1 MDGTILITGTETRLS
16 RENHPGV
23 DIMTKLTQD
32 ENEILMQKL
41 RLQLS
46 EELARTTNAL
56 PPGTIHKS
64 SDFEHMIHLM
74 LQEMGIEGLGH
85 LDSLHIPAEDSVLE
99 ELNRYID
106 ELHIQ
111 GKQILQDV
119 LKNYTKKAKQIWND
133 LRDWDRSIPCV
144 HEGCDEV
151 VLKTRASNT
160 EELWSK
166 VYSLLEEI
174 FQSFEIDQGVTDS
187 VMNWETRTID
197 WKLFRGCV
205 HGIITQKLNDS
216 VKVSEDGK
224 ISVGHHKIDLT
235 DFGTKEE
242 SFNKLELTAVEEI
255 NRKIAS
261 LCHFMNICSKNHLQC
276 PSGHDL
282 WSVTRNNDA
291 DKIYDFNYVSKAAIE
306 SCIRTI
312 IGNAV
317 SSVPKYLNGR
327 VDGNQVSIF
336 KGEIG
341 GKGGSRS
348 KHAIVESVLLS
359 NIVNG
364 DFEIPVANSDEVVQF
379 TYDDNL
385 VENRTFCAVN
395 SKVVED
401 LTWKIKQLKPYAF
414 FLLENEGKRE
424 WDHWAGNLAC
434 DILHAFNVNGFL
446 IQDNRSNNFFYNDGT
461 TPTNV
466 TNLLS
471 LKKDILDEIAKRFN
485 AIGEDGKGF
494 NALELLLNKDTIPP
508 LFCLPLER
516 PSSKLEL
523 YNVEKDNPKQGG
535 YLNTRMQVRFPV
547 ISNNFVED
555 EFNIV
560 RIEPSKMA
568 IDSLNA
574 LQHTEW
580 AVNEHIIPT
589 VKQVMQIFVKERIQ
603 DLFVLEKKDD
613 KYFLNMKSFPVLT
626 LGQIRHWNSS
636 FEFMDK
642 LEDNFDQDNRSFFH
656 AWNLDWRG
664 RMYTCSTILDPQNDD
679 FSRGLLRFAKSKK
692 LDQEGWESLQRYTAG
707 LMRGRDLDT
716 TLFDTDDVEEWE
728 KIQSLL
734 KTKTFDSQLLVASSE
749 LFIKVLKTIS
759 DDPIRTMKI
768 WAEDDVFKAKSEG
781 FQRLSAIH
789 AFVDAFEKGG
799 VGADFDLPI
808 NQDASSSVY
817 QFASLLVSD
826 KEMAKLVNVIQDGD
840 GPRDLYTE
848 IVNDLESAWI
858 TEAPFQNLGLEDS
871 TIEKVKK
878 AILNR
883 SIAKKPV
890 MTISYGATRRNMIKS
905 LLTHNGQNSG
915 LLGGWIPM
923 WDDLERKFTE
933 IVNDDEIN
941 VEDKSSR
948 EWKWRMIAHPS
959 CILNEALDGVDEKYH
974 EAIAEEIITAL
985 LQCVRN
991 KLPGFGMMM
1000 DSLKEII
1007 RATED
1012 DCVSWV
1018 LPDDT
1023 TIRNVKLK
1031 NAETKP
1037 IKAPVG
1043 LTSSYA
1049 ALRSIIQNE
1058 SNVEAIR
1065 ASPDYMLQPIDWN
1078 NLPDLDSDLIAKLE
1092 ESETERY
1099 TNLKRNLK
1107 DMKLTGKD
1115 LFVYRKSSSIKP
1127 NSELSTK
1134 ELNKHV
1140 YKLWKDLDNDEKIA
1154 YQKMVDSLREI
1165 VTGDSVHDWDINWA
1179 LFREING
1186 LEKSNN
1192 PIPYKWVGAKLHPA
1206 IKRIINKFVGKAP
1219 CTFSRRILSGE
1230 RNNRGE
1236 SSGISPNFVH
1246 SHDACLM
1253 RLVVSELWRNGITDI
1268 WSVHDSFGCH
1278 PNNIMKIRELV
1289 TQYMKEVYEHGTL
1302 DGLIRKH
1309 LQDDML
1315 EKYRIHYEF
1324 ESEDIDGEYM
1334 IS

>member
-1 MDGTILITGTETRLS
+1 MDGTILITRTESRLLL
-16 RENHPGV
+16 ENHPGV

-32 ENEILMQKL
+32 ENEMLMEKL
-41 RLQLS
+41 RLQFV
-46 EELARTTNAL
+46 EELARTANAL
-56 PPGTIHKS
+56 PPGAVHKS
-64 SDFEHMIHLM
+64 TEFEHKIHSL
-74 LQEMGIEGLGH
+74 LQEMGVEGLGH
-85 LDSLHIPAEDSVLE
+85 LDSFYIPAEDSVLS

-106 ELHIQ
+106 ELHIE
-111 GKQILQDV
+111 GKGILQDV
-119 LKNYTKKAKQIWND
+119 LKNYTKKAKQLWND
-133 LRDWDRSIPCV
+133 LRDWDKSIPCV
-144 HEGCDEV
+144 HEGCNHV

-160 EELWSK
+160 EELWLK

-174 FQSFEIDQGVTDS
+174 FQSFGIEKGVTDE
-187 VMNWETRTID
+187 VMNWDDREID
-197 WKLFRGCV
+197 WQLFRGCL

-216 VKVSEDGK
+216 VKVDEDGN
-224 ISVGHHKIDLT
+224 ISVGHHKIDIT
-235 DFGTKEE
+235 DFGTKQE
-242 SFNKLELTAVEEI
+242 SFDKLELTAIEEI
-255 NRKIAS
+255 DRKIAS

-276 PSGHDL
+276 PAEHDL
-282 WSVTRNNDA
+282 WSVTRNNAA
-291 DKIYDFNYVSKAAIE
+291 DSIYDYDYVSKAAIE

-327 VDGNQVSIF
+327 LGETQVNVF
-336 KGEIG
+336 KGKIG

-359 NIVNG
+359 NMANG
-364 DFEIPVANSDEVVQF
+364 DFEIPVANSEEVIQF
-379 TYDDNL
+379 NYEDNM
-385 VENRTFCAVN
+385 VKNRTFSAVN

-401 LTWKIKQLKPYAF
+401 LTWKIKQLKPFAF
-414 FLLENEGKRE
+414 FLLEDEGKRE

-471 LKKDILDEIAKRFN
+471 LKKPILDEIAKRFN

-494 NALELLLNKDTIPP
+494 NALELLLNKETIPP
-508 LFCLPLER
+508 MFCIPLER
-516 PSSKLEL
+516 PSAKLDL
-523 YNVEKDNPKQGG
+523 YNVEKDNPRQGG
-535 YLNTRMQVRFPV
+535 YLNTRMQTKFPV

-568 IDSLNA
+568 IESLNA
-574 LQHTEW
+574 LQNTEW

-603 DLFVLEKKDD
+603 DLFELEKKGDN
-613 KYFLNMKSFPVLT
+613 YVLNMKSFPVLT

-636 FEFMDK
+636 FDFMDK
-642 LEDNFDQDNRSFFH
+642 LEQNFDQENRSFFH

-692 LDQEGWESLQRYTAG
+692 LDQNGWEALQRYTAG
-707 LMRGRDLDT
+707 LMRGRNIDS
-716 TLFDTDDVEEWE
+716 TLFNRHDVEEWE
-728 KIQSLL
+728 KIQELL
-734 KTKTFDSQLLVASSE
+734 KTKTFDSQLRVASNE
-749 LFIKVLKTIS
+749 LFINVLKMIVN
-759 DDPIRTMKI
+759 DPIGTMKI

-789 AFVDAFEKGG
+789 AFVDAFGKGG
-799 VGADFDLPI
+799 VGADFNLPI

-826 KEMAKLVNVIQDGD
+826 KEMAKLVNVIQDGT
-840 GPRDLYTE
+840 GPRDLYSE
-848 IVNDLESAWI
+848 IVNDLETAWI
-858 TEAPFQNLGLEDS
+858 TEAPFQSLGLEDVI
-871 TIEKVKK
+871 IEKIKK

-890 MTISYGATRRNMIKS
+890 MTISYGATKRNMIKS

-923 WDDLERKFTE
+923 WDDQERKFTE
-933 IVNDDEIN
+933 DVGDDEIN

-1000 DSLKEII
+1000 DSLKDTI

-1018 LPDDT
+1018 LPDNT
-1023 TIRNVKLK
+1023 TIRNVKL
-1031 NAETKP
+1031 NSSETKP
-1037 IKAPVG
+1037 RSAPVG

-1049 ALRSIIQNE
+1049 AKRANILAENNE
-1058 SNVEAIR
+1058 EVGKI
-1065 ASPDYMLQPIDWN
+1065 SPDYMLQPIDWN
-1078 NLPDLDSDLIAKLE
+1078 NLGDLDADMISKLV
-1092 ESETERY
+1092 ESESERY
-1099 TNLKRNLK
+1099 MNLKSSLQ
-1107 DMKLTGKD
+1107 DMKLTGRE
-1115 LFVYRKSSSIKP
+1115 LFMHKNKSALRL
-1127 NSELSTK
+1127 NSELSNK
-1134 ELNKHV
+1134 EINKNV
-1140 YKLWKDLDNDEKIA
+1140 SKLWKDLEEDEKIG
-1154 YQKMVDSLREI
+1154 YKNMLDSLRGV
-1165 VTGDSVHDWDINWA
+1165 VTGDSINDWDINWS

-1186 LEKSNN
+1186 LENSSN
-1192 PIPYKWVGAKLHPA
+1192 PIPYKEVATLHPT
-1206 IKRIINKFVGKAP
+1206 IRRIINKFVGKAP

-1253 RLVVSELWRNGITDI
+1253 RLVVSELWNNGITDI

-1278 PNNIMKIRELV
+1278 PNNIMMVRELV
-1289 TQYMKEVYEHGTL
+1289 RQYMKEIYEHGTL
-1302 DGLIRKH
+1302 DVLIKKH
-1309 LQDDML
+1309 LQNEML
-1315 EKYRIHYEF
+1315 DKYKIHYEF
-1324 ESEDIDGEYM
+1324 NSEEIDGEYM

>member
-1 MDGTILITGTETRLS
+1 MDGTILITGTKPRLTG
-16 RENHPGV
+16 ENHPGV
-23 DIMTKLTQD
+23 DIMTRLTQD
-32 ENEILMQKL
+32 EYDVLMKKL
-41 RLQLS
+41 QMQS
-46 EELARTTNAL
+46 QEELARTANAL
-56 PPGTIHKS
+56 PPGTVHKS
-64 SDFEHMIHLM
+64 SEFEHKIHM
-74 LQEMGIEGLGH
+74 LLKEMGVEGLGH
-85 LDSLHIPAEDSVLE
+85 LDSFNIPAEDSILK
-99 ELNRYID
+99 ELNIYIT
-106 ELHIQ
+106 ELQ
-111 GKQILQDV
+111 VRGKEILQDV
-119 LKNYTKKAKQIWND
+119 LKNYTKRAKQLWND
-133 LRDWDRSIPCV
+133 LRDWDKSIPCV
-144 HEGCDEV
+144 HEGCNHV

-160 EELWSK
+160 EELWVK
-166 VYSLLEEI
+166 VHSLLEEI
-174 FQSFEIDQGVTDS
+174 FLSFGIENGVTNEVMDWDNREIDWQ
-187 VMNWETRTID
+187 
-197 WKLFRGCV
+197 LFRGCL

-216 VKVSEDGK
+216 VKIDVDGK
-224 ISVGHHKIDLT
+224 IRAGHHKIDLT
-235 DFGTKEE
+235 DFGTKKE
-242 SFNKLELTAVEEI
+242 SFDKLELTAIEEI
-255 NRKIAS
+255 DRKIAS

-276 PSGHDL
+276 PSEHDL
-282 WSVTRNNDA
+282 WSVTRNNVA
-291 DKIYDFNYVSKAAIE
+291 DSIYDYDYVSKAAIE

-317 SSVPKYLNGR
+317 SSVPKYLKGR
-327 VDGNQVSIF
+327 EGENQVNVF
-336 KGEIG
+336 KGKIG

-348 KHAIVESVLLS
+348 KHAIVESVLIS
-359 NIVNG
+359 NMVNG
-364 DFEIPVANSDEVVQF
+364 DFRIPVANTNKVIEF
-379 TYDDNL
+379 NYEDNM
-385 VENRTFCAVN
+385 VKNRTFSAVN

-414 FLLENEGKRE
+414 FLLDGEGKRE
-424 WDHWAGNLAC
+424 WDHWAGNFAC

-461 TPTNV
+461 APTNA

-471 LKKDILDEIAKRFN
+471 LKKTILDEISKRFN
-485 AIGEDGKGF
+485 AIGQDGKGF
-494 NALELLLNKDTIPP
+494 NALELLLNKDTTPP
-508 LFCLPLER
+508 MFCIPLER
-516 PSSKLEL
+516 PSAKLDL
-523 YNVEKDNPKQGG
+523 YNVEKENPRQGG
-535 YLNTRMQVRFPV
+535 YLTTRMQTKFPV

-568 IDSLNA
+568 IGSLNA
-574 LQHTEW
+574 LQNTEW
-580 AVNEHIIPT
+580 AINEHIIPT

-603 DLFVLEKKDD
+603 DLFELEMKGDS
-613 KYFLNMKSFPVLT
+613 YVLNMKSFPVLT

-642 LEDNFDQDNRSFFH
+642 LEENFDQDNRSFFH

-707 LMRGRDLDT
+707 LMRGRNLDT
-716 TLFDTDDVEEWE
+716 TLFDTDDVEQWE

-734 KTKTFDSQLLVASSE
+734 KTKTFDSQLSVASDK

-759 DDPIRTMKI
+759 DDPIGTMKI

-799 VGADFDLPI
+799 VGSDFYLPI

-826 KEMAKLVNVIQDGD
+826 KEMAKLVNVMQDGG

-858 TEAPFQNLGLEDS
+858 AEAPFQNLGLEEI

-915 LLGGWIPM
+915 LLGGWIPL

-933 IVNDDEIN
+933 AVTDDEIN

-1007 RATED
+1007 KATED

-1023 TIRNVKLK
+1023 MIRNVKLK

-1037 IKAPVG
+1037 REAPVG
-1043 LTSSYA
+1043 LTSGYA

-1058 SNVEAIR
+1058 SNIEEIR

-1099 TNLKRNLK
+1099 MNLKSNLQ
-1107 DMKLTGKD
+1107 DMKLTGRD
-1115 LFVYRKSSSIKP
+1115 LFVHRNKPSIKF
-1127 NSELSTK
+1127 NAELSKK

-1140 YKLWKDLDNDEKIA
+1140 YKLWKDLGEEEKVG
-1154 YQKMVDSLREI
+1154 YKKMVDSLRNI
-1165 VTGDSVHDWDINWA
+1165 VTGDSVRDWDINWM

-1186 LEKSNN
+1186 LEESNN
-1192 PIPYKWVGAKLHPA
+1192 PIPYRWVATKLHPA

-1289 TQYMKEVYEHGTL
+1289 TQYMKEIYEHGTL

-1315 EKYRIHYEF
+1315 NKYRIHHEF
-1324 ESEDIDGEYM
+1324 GPNDIDGEYM